1 MTFGIIGGI
10 IVKVAFLSALA
21 AAFFYYRVHR
31 RSTGTVLIFARNCYH
46 LSTVSLMTMSAMLL
60 YLILTHQFQYTYV
73 WNYSSTDL
81 PLSLL
86 ISTFYAGQEGS
97 FTLWALYTSII
108 GVFLMQYAIRKDYE
122 PQVMSIYSLILSFL
136 LLMLIVKSPFAFIW
150 DTFPND
156 LIQTGPIPAG
166 LGNSVI
172 LDSARSI
179 WARYPAEGK
188 GLNPLLQNYWMVIHP
203 QILFIG
209 FSSMAVPYSNAVAG
223 LLRRDY
229 DSWIRVSTPWLVFGS
244 MILGTGII
252 LGGYWAYE
260 TLGWGGFW
268 GWDPVENS
276 SLVPWLLCVATIHTT
291 LVQRKTGAYRKTNF
305 ALSILTF
312 LAVLYST
319 FLTRS
324 GVLGETSVHS
334 FVDPG
339 MWVYWLLL
347 GCILLFA
354 AIGFGLLFIRARE
367 IPKQPV
373 DHSIFS
379 REFALFLGAFALS
392 FVAIFV
398 TIGTSSPI
406 ITTILKGKA
415 SAVEISYYV
424 KTNLPLG
431 IAITFLSGLGQL
443 LWWKHSQSGSVL
455 RAMAPSLLI
464 AAFVT
469 TVTAVVATEEMLIL
483 VFAFCSVFSLAA
495 NAQVGYG
502 IYRGNPKFIGGSI
515 AHIGLAILCLGF
527 ITSERYDD
535 QKTISLEKEKP
546 VDVLGYR
553 MTYVGYHPVDR
564 ERYAFNVELEKDGR
578 KHVVAP
584 TMYYSEFTK
593 GLMRHPDLL
602 NFLSRDVYLAPL
614 SLEEPSKGEEKAVEL
629 TKGIPVSVNDLS
641 VTFAD
646 FSNLDLA
653 AMVEG
658 KDFAINVTLDVKEKG
673 EKKGKQ
679 VTVIMKGSRGS
690 APEFVPAMYVGKE
703 KKEYLLN
710 LTRIVPNRED
720 PAQSKVEVTVRF
732 PLDSKKPRRGEVLV
746 VEASI
751 KPMINLVWMGTVTLV
766 VGFLLTIIRRAQ
778 EARMNEKWGS
788 EA

>member
-10 IVKVAFLSALA
+10 IVKLAFLSAIA
-21 AAFFYYRVHR
+21 SAFFYYRVHR
-31 RSTGTVLIFARNCYH
+31 QSTTLALTFARNSYH
-46 LSTVSLMTMSAMLL
+46 LATVSLMTGSAMLL

-97 FTLWALYTSII
+97 FTLWALYTAII
-108 GVFLMQYAIRKDYE
+108 GIFLMQYSIRKDYE

-136 LLMLIVKSPFAFIW
+136 LLMLIVKNPFAFIW

-156 LIQTGPIPAG
+156 LIQTGPVPPDVR
-166 LGNSVI
+166 NYVM
-172 LDSARSI
+172 LDSARGI

-229 DSWIRVSTPWLVFGS
+229 DSWIRVATPWLVFGA
-244 MILGTGII
+244 MVLGTGII

-291 LVQRKTGAYRKTNF
+291 LVQRKNGAYRKTNF

-312 LAVLYST
+312 LGVLYST

-347 GCILLFA
+347 GCMVFFA
-354 AIGFGLLFIRARE
+354 GIGFGLLFLRARE
-367 IPKQPV
+367 MPKQPV
-373 DHSIFS
+373 EHSIFS
-379 REFALFLGAFALS
+379 REFALFLGAFSLA

-406 ITTILKGKA
+406 ITAIMKGKA
-415 SAVEISYYV
+415 SAVEMSYYV

-431 IAITFLSGLGQL
+431 IAITLLSGIGQL
-443 LWWKHSQSGSVL
+443 LWWKHSHTTSLL
-455 RAMAPSLLI
+455 RGMLPSLVI
-464 AAFVT
+464 AAVA
-469 TVTAVVATEEMLIL
+469 TVGMAVFATEEVLIL
-483 VFAFCSVFSLAA
+483 VFAFGSAFSLVA
-495 NAQVGYG
+495 NVQVGYG

-535 QKTISLEKEKP
+535 QKTVSLEKEKP
-546 VDVLGYR
+546 VHALGYT
-553 MTYVGYHPVDR
+553 MTYVGYRPVDR
-564 ERYAFNVELEKDGR
+564 ERYAFNVELEKNG
-578 KHVVAP
+578 KKYVISP
-584 TMYYSEFTK
+584 TMYYSEFTR

-614 SLEEPSKGEEKAVEL
+614 SLEEAKTGEEKTVEL
-629 TKGIPVSVNDLS
+629 LKEKPSDVGGLVI
-641 VTFAD
+641 TFRE
-646 FSNLDLA
+646 FSNLDRA

-658 KDFAINVTLDVKEKG
+658 RDFAIDVTLNVREKEKR
-673 EKKGKQ
+673 KGKDVV
-679 VTVIMKGSRGS
+679 VTMKGSRGM
-690 APEFVPAMYVGKE
+690 APEFVPAVYKTAENREYVI
-703 KKEYLLN
+703 N
-710 LTRIVPNRED
+710 LTRIMPEKED
-720 PAQSKVEVTVRF
+720 PAKSRVEIAVKF
-732 PLDSKKPRRGEVLV
+732 PMDPKTPPRGETLV

-751 KPMINLVWMGTVTLV
+751 KPMINLVWVGTVTLV

-778 EARMNEKWGS
+778 EARLKEKWGS
-788 EA
+788 E